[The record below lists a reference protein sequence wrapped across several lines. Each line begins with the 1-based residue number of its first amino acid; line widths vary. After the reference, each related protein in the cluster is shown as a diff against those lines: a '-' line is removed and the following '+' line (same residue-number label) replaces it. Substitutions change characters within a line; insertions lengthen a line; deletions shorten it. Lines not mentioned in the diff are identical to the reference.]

1 MKRLIINTFV
11 LIFLSIPIVWAEE
24 SEKKPKE
31 VEIGKVVITATRTE
45 RPVKNVPNSVT
56 IITKEEIEATSA
68 RYVDDLLRNVVGV
81 DVKRPRGISSSC
93 THIRLRGFPHPRGT
107 LLLLDGTPINRIACG
122 GGKLNEIPVDF
133 VERVEVVRGIN
144 SSLYGTSAM
153 GGVINII
160 TKKPKKKL
168 KTTVEGSYA
177 TFNTWDSG
185 VSLTGTV
192 KKKLGYLLYYNHLET
207 DGYNPWSDSFIATK
221 PKWVQKKFRDAIV
234 DQDRNANN
242 AFLKLLYEFNS
253 LSSLSLVYSYWNDDI
268 SNGRKYNYREF
279 ERNRVIL
286 SYNKRGNFNISS
298 YLYYLDEDFDFTYD
312 RKPNKRIKKAFDTIE
327 MISKIPVKDIGG
339 MISISI
345 PVKKKHFFTF
355 GTEHR
360 LGKMEN
366 KCDWQIST
374 RKTRT
379 EGKQYRGAFFI
390 QDEINVGKIGPGNL
404 FVTLSAR
411 LDWYKTYD
419 ASYFDSKTGKKEKY
433 SDKSGTQF
441 NPKLG
446 LVYHLTD
453 STILRASVG
462 RASNIPYLYSLYGT
476 WECPPGKFNEG
487 NPDLDVEYTIG
498 YEIGIEKHFGNQMML
513 RITGFYNDINEWM
526 DRVYYKTEKGVK
538 YYRWENIDEAETSGI
553 ELELEYKP
561 FRSLIFYANYNYLHT
576 EINEYKDRP
585 ELEGN
590 RLIDQPRHRFNA
602 GFTYSNPNLFTFNL
616 RLRYVSDR
624 YDDIEN
630 TQKLDDY
637 TTVDIKISR
646 NITKF
651 IKASLEI
658 QDLFDESWQESYQWK
673 TPGRMIFGGLKIMF

>member
-1 MKRLIINTFV
+1 MV
-11 LIFLSIPIVWAEE
+11 SAQE
-24 SEKKPKE
+24 KPKE
-31 VEIGKVVITATRTE
+31 IEIGEVVVTATRTE
-45 RPVKNVPNSVT
+45 RPVKDVPNSVT
-56 IITKEEIEATSA
+56 IITKEEIDATSA

-93 THIRLRGFPHPRGT
+93 THIRLRGFSHPRGT
-107 LLLLDGTPINRIACG
+107 LLLLDGVPINRIACG
-122 GGKLNEIPVDF
+122 GGKLNEIPVNLI
-133 VERVEVVRGIN
+133 ERIEVVRGIN

-160 TKKPKKKL
+160 TKKPKKKP
-168 KTTVEGSYA
+168 KATVEASYG

-185 VSLTGTV
+185 VSLTGTA
-192 KKKLGYLLYYNHLET
+192 KKRLGYLLYYNHLET

-234 DQDRNANN
+234 DQDRDADNL
-242 AFLKLLYEFNS
+242 FLKLSYEFDP
-253 LSSLSLVYSYWNDDI
+253 LSSLSLTYFYWDDDI

-279 ERNRVIL
+279 ERNRIIL
-286 SYNKRGNFNISS
+286 SYKKKGNFNISAN
-298 YLYYLDEDFDFTYD
+298 LYYLDEDFDFTYD
-312 RKPNKRIKKAFDTIE
+312 RKPNKKIKKAFDTIE
-327 MISKIPVKDIGG
+327 MISKIPVEDIGG

-345 PVKKKHFFTF
+345 PVKRRHLFTF

-379 EGKQYRGAFFI
+379 EGKQYRGSFFI
-390 QDEINVGKIGPGNL
+390 QDEIDGGKVGPGNL
-404 FVTLSAR
+404 FVTLNAR
-411 LDWYKTYD
+411 VDWYKTYD
-419 ASYFDSKTGKKEKY
+419 ASFSDSASKSEKY
-433 SDKSGTQF
+433 SDKSGEEF

-453 STILRASVG
+453 STTLRASVG

-487 NPDLDVEYTIG
+487 NPDLDVEDTIG
-498 YEIGIEKHFGNQMML
+498 YEAGIEQRFGNQVML
-513 RITGFYNDINEWM
+513 RMTGFYNDINDWM
-526 DRVYYKTEKGVK
+526 DRIYYKTQKGVM

-553 ELELEYKP
+553 ELEAEYRP
-561 FRSLIFYANYNYLHT
+561 FQSLRLYANYNYLHT
-576 EINEYKDRP
+576 EIKEYKDRP

-590 RLIDQPRHRFNA
+590 RLIGQPRHRFNA
-602 GFTYSNPNLFTFNL
+602 GFTYSNSNLFTINL

-624 YDDIEN
+624 YDDMEN
-630 TQKLDDY
+630 TQKLDEY
-637 TTVDIKISR
+637 ATVDIKISR

-658 QDLFDESWQESYQWK
+658 QDLFNESWQESYQWE
-673 TPGRMIFGGLKIMF
+673 TPGRMIFGGVKIMF